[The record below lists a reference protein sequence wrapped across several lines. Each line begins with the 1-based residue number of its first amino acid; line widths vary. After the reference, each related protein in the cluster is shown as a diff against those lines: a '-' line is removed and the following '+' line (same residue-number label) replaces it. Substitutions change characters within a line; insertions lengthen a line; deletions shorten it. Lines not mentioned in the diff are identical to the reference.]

1 MTEKYD
7 GLIQLSKRIVFT
19 PKAPK
24 PVGSYSQAVICD
36 DLIFISGQIPI
47 DPQTQKIIQGGIEAQ
62 TVQVLENLKNI
73 LESINLTLDNVI
85 KTTVLLNDLGD
96 FKLFNQ
102 VYSKYFLRNPPARTS
117 SQAVLIGGALLEIDA
132 IAKKP

>member
-1 MTEKYD
+1 VV
-7 GLIQLSKRIVFT
+7 QLSKRIVFP

-47 DPQTQKIIQGGIEAQ
+47 NPQTQKIIQGGIETQ
-62 TVQVLENLKNI
+62 TVLKHI
-73 LESINLTLDNVI
+73 LESINLTLDNVV
-85 KTTVLLNDLGD
+85 KTTVLLTDLGD

-102 VYSKYFLRNPPARTS
+102 VYSKYFLKNPPARTC
-117 SQAVLIGGALLEIDA
+117 SQAVLMSGALLEIDA